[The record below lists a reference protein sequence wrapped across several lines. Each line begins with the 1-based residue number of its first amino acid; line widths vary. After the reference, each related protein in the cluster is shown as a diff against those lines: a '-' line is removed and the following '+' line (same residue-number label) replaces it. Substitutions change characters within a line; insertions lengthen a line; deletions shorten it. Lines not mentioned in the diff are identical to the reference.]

1 MSGNPLLGIR
11 DLGQSVWLDQL
22 SRSFISSGGLKRLID
37 KDGLRGVT
45 TNPSIFHEAI
55 VDSDDYDGAIVDL
68 ARAGQDVKQIYQS
81 LTVGDVQRAADEF
94 RPLYESSGG
103 EHGFVSLEV
112 NPHLAYDTDVTIKEA
127 RRLWSAVDRPN
138 VFIKVP
144 GTEPGLTAIR
154 QLIGTGI
161 NVNVTLLFGLPRYH
175 RVAEAYLAGLEDLAA
190 AGRPLDGVRSVAS
203 FFLSRI
209 DVLVDPQLDALIK
222 AGRDTAELADRLR
235 GEVAITSAKLA
246 YQIYK
251 EIFRQERFTSLAARG
266 ARPQR
271 VLWASTST
279 KNPDYSDIKY
289 VEALIGPETINT
301 MPLKTLDAY
310 RDQGRPE
317 ARLER
322 DLDQANEVLTGLAGV
337 GIAIEEV
344 TEQLEQEGVEKF
356 NRPYDSLMAAL
367 AEQIQPAPGQ
377 SAGAST

>member
-1 MSGNPLLGIR
+1 MSENPLLGIR
-11 DLGQSVWLDQL
+11 GLGQSVWLDQL
-22 SRSFISSGGLKRLID
+22 SRSLISSGGLKRLID
-37 KDGLRGVT
+37 EDGLRGVT
-45 TNPSIFHEAI
+45 TNPTIFHGAI
-55 VDSDDYDGAIVDL
+55 ADSDDYDGAIADL

-94 RPLYESSGG
+94 RSLYESSGG

-112 NPHLAYDTDVTIKEA
+112 NPHLAYQTEATIEEA
-127 RRLWSAVDRPN
+127 HRLWSAVDRPN

-144 GTEPGLTAIR
+144 GTEPGLAAIR
-154 QLIGTGI
+154 QLIAAGI

-209 DVLVDPQLDALIK
+209 DVLVDPQLEAVVK
-222 AGRDTAELADRLR
+222 AGDDRAELADRLR
-235 GEVAITSAKLA
+235 GQVATTSAKLA

-251 EIFRQERFTSLAARG
+251 QIFGQERFASLAARG

-279 KNPDYSDIKY
+279 KNPDYSDVKY
-289 VEALIGPETINT
+289 VEPLIGAETINT

-310 RDQGRPE
+310 RDHGRPE

-322 DLDQANEVLTGLAGV
+322 DLDNAQEVLAGLAEV
-337 GIAIEEV
+337 GIDLKEV

-356 NRPYDSLMAAL
+356 NRPYDSLMATL
-367 AEQIQPAPGQ
+367 AEQLQ
-377 SAGAST
+377 